1 MYNYDFTL
9 VLYSGNIILAK
20 HQTNMHCKV
29 ELKKRVHY
37 MPFDLKKKDDV
48 SMIVILLEADHC
60 CNIADISDMLP
71 TYLNKLNNL
80 IPNITSIL
88 LRERPYK
95 NVI

>member
-1 MYNYDFTL
+1 
-9 VLYSGNIILAK
+9 
-20 HQTNMHCKV
+20 
-29 ELKKRVHY
+29 
-37 MPFDLKKKDDV
+37 
-48 SMIVILLEADHC
+48 MIVILLEADQC
-60 CNIADISDMLP
+60 CNIADLSDMLP